1 MKLLRKLKILQSK
14 GEKKKYMDTCTCS
27 KECYSTINPELNVF
41 NSDKTLVQDAPIIE
55 INDRIMQNLH
65 DAISIINSASQIIS
79 GNTIDTDILFKS
91 TAPHSAR
98 EQTLFIESLSL
109 AALRAAQNIKNAL
122 L

>member
-1 MKLLRKLKILQSK
+1 
-14 GEKKKYMDTCTCS
+14 MDTCNCS
-27 KECYSTINPELNVF
+27 KEWCSTVNPELNVF